1 MLRQRVITAIILL
14 AVLAMT
20 LTLAS
25 PWGLPIFAAAF
36 AGAATWEWA
45 RLVGSS
51 GWRAMVPGIALGTIM
66 ALLSY
71 AAPPPP
77 SVLGPILALTSV
89 IWLTLAGWLV
99 VKGRFPDLAWATRWH
114 WLAGV
119 LLITACWLAVVAAYR
134 QGFIYLISLLALVW
148 VADIFAYATGRLLGR
163 HKLAPAIS
171 PGKTWEGLAG
181 GLLAVW
187 VLGYVSTAL
196 PGFEDT
202 FFTRLASSM
211 SVLGMLAVLLVLTA
225 LSVVGDLF
233 ESHLKRRAGV
243 KDSSGLLP
251 GHGGVLDRIDGV
263 LPVLPLAV
271 LIGSLV

>member
-14 AVLAMT
+14 VVLAMA

-45 RLVGSS
+45 RLVGNS

-71 AAPPPP
+71 AAPPQP

-99 VKGRFPDLAWATRWH
+99 VKGRFPDLAWAARWH

-119 LLITACWLAVVAAYR
+119 LLISACWLAVVAAYR
-134 QGFIYLISLLALVW
+134 QGFVYLISLLALVW

-187 VLGYVSTAL
+187 VLGYASTAF